1 MSTTLGCRCKVYL
14 KDKSYDLNI
23 ACIDIILLW
32 FEDPK
37 ILFEYVIK
45 NISARHI
52 NFLFDDST
60 AIFARF
66 DIPNI
71 FIFDKVKHI
80 VVGFRDRNLNSIIIL
95 CSDNPDALYNKIASN
110 IKDSW
115 WRSYGTLRYYKTLI
129 LANYANVLGLNELEE
144 AYSVVTEF
152 AHFALYEF
160 MNLNKL
166 RVSKDVLERV
176 VNGSFLWNLKEF
188 IEVYAISLLYH
199 FMLGD
204 LITCFIYL
212 RLILE
217 TAVIGLALDY
227 KYWSIE
233 APIRIRSIKELHEYI
248 QIITQSID
256 KKKTFGETINE
267 LLTQTH
273 IISQNLGD
281 KIRKLWNKLSNWLH
295 QNSII
300 AELNT
305 KMTAKQGLMAYT
317 MMSPTSLDKDV
328 VKDLRELTTC
338 IQELIEIF
346 SRIQTSWNKL
356 ISKSG

>member
-1 MSTTLGCRCKVYL
+1 M
-14 KDKSYDLNI
+14 
-23 ACIDIILLW
+23 
-32 FEDPK
+32 
-37 ILFEYVIK
+37 
-45 NISARHI
+45 
-52 NFLFDDST
+52 
-60 AIFARF
+60 
-66 DIPNI
+66 
-71 FIFDKVKHI
+71 
-80 VVGFRDRNLNSIIIL
+80 
-95 CSDNPDALYNKIASN
+95 NPD
-110 IKDSW
+110 
-115 WRSYGTLRYYKTLI
+115 
-129 LANYANVLGLNELEE
+129 
-144 AYSVVTEF
+144 
-152 AHFALYEF
+152 
-160 MNLNKL
+160 KL
-166 RVSKDVLERV
+166 RVPKDALERV

-188 IEVYAISLLYH
+188 IEIYAISLLYH

-204 LITCFIYL
+204 LITCFTYL

-233 APIRIRSIKELHEYI
+233 APIRVRSIKELHEYI

-300 AELNT
+300 AKLNT

-317 MMSPTSLDKDV
+317 MLSPTSPDKDV
-328 VKDLRELTTC
+328 IEDLRELTTC

-346 SRIQTSWNKL
+346 RRIQTSWIKL
-356 ISKSG
+356 TSSS